1 LPEELSD
8 ALIIAGDR
16 GLYFSN
22 FKPCIM
28 PGQEPDAESEHK
40 DEQADCDAIATRQR
54 ILESA
59 VRAVYSHG
67 VIAFHFGGLIF
78 PA

>member
-1 LPEELSD
+1 
-8 ALIIAGDR
+8 
-16 GLYFSN
+16 
-22 FKPCIM
+22 M